1 MAENAGQGRVALVT
15 GGNRGIGAACAA
27 ALAADGQ
34 RVAVASRGGQA
45 PDGLFGV
52 RLDVTSVESVDKAFA
67 EVEAELGPVDIV
79 VSNAGI
85 EKDTL
90 LLTMSEDAFRDV
102 VDTNLLGAYRVAKR
116 AARGMLRRRYG
127 RLVFIS
133 SVVGMSG
140 HAGQSNYAA
149 SKAGL
154 IGFARSLARELAP
167 RGITSNVVSPGPI
180 RTAMIEAL
188 TDAQREMII
197 SSVPGRRMG
206 EPDEVAAAVAFLAS
220 ERASYITGAVLP
232 VDGGIGMG
240 H

>member
-1 MAENAGQGRVALVT
+1 MVENAGQGRVALVT

-27 ALAADGQ
+27 ALVADGQ
-34 RVAVASRGGQA
+34 RVAVASRGGEA
-45 PDGLFGV
+45 PAGMLGV
-52 RLDVTSVESVDKAFA
+52 RLDVTSVESVEKAFA
-67 EVEAELGPVDIV
+67 EVESELGPVDIV

-85 EKDTL
+85 VKDTL

-133 SVVGMSG
+133 SVVGLSG
-140 HAGQSNYAA
+140 QPGQSNYAA

-154 IGFARSLARELAP
+154 VGFARSLARELAP
-167 RGITSNVVSPGPI
+167 RGITANVVAPGPI
-180 RTAMIEAL
+180 RTDMTDAL
-188 TDAQREMII
+188 TDAQRELLVA
-197 SSVPGRRMG
+197 SVPGRRMG

-220 ERASYITGAVLP
+220 ERAGYITGAVLP
-232 VDGGIGMG
+232 VDGGVGMG